1 MQTAIAEDE
10 RAKPIRTECELVAQ
24 DKIEIIVVSRCA
36 GRRKSGLLNEGIV
49 RDVAVGGGAKE
60 PLRTVALI
68 PVEANQ
74 AKVIAKW
81 NRNAAGNGN
90 GRDRCVA
97 DCQQALRGQLG
108 QGIELSLTLP
118 TVSNA
123 GVFVDVFERG
133 EKPELV
139 FDNRSAECADIVLAR
154 ERLLRIGRG
163 IFDGEA
169 SVKRSGTLV
178 ESFIAVPLVRAV
190 LGGDHDGASSGAAR
204 VGVFLS
210 RSNGKFLNGFRRKI
224 LEEAAD
230 PVV

>member
-10 RAKPIRTECELVAQ
+10 RAKPIRAECELVAQ
-24 DKIEIIVVSRCA
+24 DKIEIVVVSRCA

-49 RDVAVGGGAKE
+49 RDVAIGGGAKE

-74 AKVIAKW
+74 AHVIAER

-90 GRDRCVA
+90 GRDCCVA
-97 DCQQALRGQLG
+97 DSEQALRGQLG
-108 QGIELSLTLP
+108 QGIELSLTLR

-133 EKPELV
+133 EEPELV
-139 FDNRSAECADIVLAR
+139 FDNRSTECADIILAR
-154 ERLLRIGRG
+154 ERLLRIGRW

-178 ESFIAVPLVRAV
+178 ESFIAVPLICPVFGR
-190 LGGDHDGASSGAAR
+190 DHDGAGGRATG

-210 RSNGKFLNGFRRKI
+210 RSNGEFLDGLRRKA

-230 PVV
+230 P